1 LYSEA
6 EYKTAMRL
14 SPQYAPAAANLA
26 DLYRSI
32 GREGDGESVL
42 RAALTASPQ
51 DAGLHHALGLTLIRL
66 KRSDEALAEF
76 RRAVELDP
84 RQARFAYVY
93 AVGLHSGSRIDDAL
107 AILKGNLAQ
116 HPADRDTLQALMAF
130 SRDAGDVGSA
140 LEYAER
146 LAVVLPA
153 DRNLAGLIQDLQR
166 QVGKPAAQ

>member
-1 LYSEA
+1 
-6 EYKTAMRL
+6 
-14 SPQYAPAAANLA
+14 
-26 DLYRSI
+26 
-32 GREGDGESVL
+32 
-42 RAALTASPQ
+42 
-51 DAGLHHALGLTLIRL
+51 
-66 KRSDEALAEF
+66 
-76 RRAVELDP
+76 VELDP